1 MAEINI
7 NIELKQIIREQA
19 KLLGFNKVSFAK
31 YGLLENEIDHYK
43 DWISK
48 SYNADMEW
56 MNKNFDKRED
66 VRLILDEAK
75 SVIVLA
81 HSYFTNQPYT
91 SSGNKISRYA
101 WGDDYHNVIINKIKL
116 LEENIKDNYPDF
128 STKSYVDTGAILDKQ
143 WAIRSGLGWQG
154 KNSLILNKDF
164 GSYFFIGIII
174 NNIEFEND
182 EIEIDRCGTCKKC
195 IDECPTGAIISNKIV
210 DSNKCISYW
219 TIEAKPHKELPEE
232 IRQSLNG
239 WAYGCDICQEVCPWN
254 KNKPKITDELSFYP
268 RNSETNFNYNQIN
281 EFSEDEFRL
290 RFKNSPIK
298 RTKLAGIKRNLNII
312 ED

>member
-7 NIELKQIIREQA
+7 NIELKQFIRKQA

-31 YGLLENEIDHYK
+31 YGLLENEISHYK

-91 SSGNKISRYA
+91 SSENKISRYA
-101 WGDDYHNVIINKIKL
+101 WGDDYHNVIINKIKF
-116 LEENIKDNYPDF
+116 LEENIKVHFPDY
-128 STKSYVDTGAILDKQ
+128 SSKSYVDTGAILEKQ

-195 IDECPTGAIISNKIV
+195 IDECPTGAIISDKIV

-219 TIEAKPHKELPEE
+219 TIEVKPHKTLPLE
-232 IRQSLNG
+232 IRENLNG

-254 KNKPKITDELSFYP
+254 KNKPKITVELSFYP
-268 RNSETNFNYNQIN
+268 RNNETNFNYSQIN